1 MKKKIKHCEAKQM
14 LKAQGIDFTKDSDE
28 LRMSEM
34 GLVVDAAKKAGYHK
48 RKDAPGSRGRMYFQL
63 LKRTKSC

>member
-1 MKKKIKHCEAKQM
+1 MKRKISHCTAKKM
-14 LKAQGIDFTKDSDE
+14 LQKAGIDFRKESYE

-34 GLVVDAAKKAGYHK
+34 AEVVAVAKIAGYHK

-63 LKRTKSC
+63 LQRTKGC